1 MFLNSDKPFS
11 VFSNKGKLQQCDN
24 ALKAALSSSV
34 CIGASSKDGCVLMSY
49 KNLGKLFV
57 KEKYHKI
64 FYVCPSI
71 GLTYSGLQPDFRVQL
86 SIAQKICQ
94 EYFDVFERFPYLDT
108 FINEFS
114 LATQE
119 FTQKSRFRPFGTFL
133 IFAGTTVNG
142 PCLYQVDPSGSFKTV
157 EVIAGGVEYDKA
169 RKFVERRLSGLDD
182 NIATCFHALREYSGA
197 TINPKDISV
206 GVFLSKTGEF
216 KVYDIEDIREIFE
229 SIEE

>member
-1 MFLNSDKPFS
+1 MVGKYKKVVMQERSIEYLKLDTDLDKIPSCLEFSKDRQILEGELYGMDKPFS

-24 ALKAALSSSV
+24 ALRAALSSSI

-49 KNLGKLFV
+49 KNL
-57 KEKYHKI
+57 
-64 FYVCPSI
+64 
-71 GLTYSGLQPDFRVQL
+71 
-86 SIAQKICQ
+86 
-94 EYFDVFERFPYLDT
+94 
-108 FINEFS
+108 
-114 LATQE
+114 
-119 FTQKSRFRPFGTFL
+119 
-133 IFAGTTVNG
+133 GTTVNG

-197 TINPKDISV
+197 TINPEDISV

-216 KVYDIEDIREIFE
+216 KVYDMEGIKEIFE